1 MNFHDLLQKMVKAG
15 ASDMFVTAKL
25 PVSAKIN
32 GELQP
37 IDDQVLSPDAALGLV
52 HNSMNEKQK
61 LQFDTEKECN
71 FAISIDGIGR
81 FRISAFWQRDMA
93 GMVIRRIVT
102 EIPDVDD
109 LGLPSVL
116 KEVVMSKRGLV
127 LFVGGTGTGKS
138 TSMAA
143 LIGYRNRNSRGHIL
157 TIEDPVEFVHEH
169 AKCMITQREVGL
181 DTESFDA
188 ALKSSLRQAPDVILI
203 GEIRSQEIME
213 HALSFA
219 ETGHLCIATLHANNA
234 NQAIDRIMHL
244 VPAEQHGK
252 LLFDLALN
260 LRGIIAQQLIPTKD
274 GHFFAPCAF
283 EILDIKSLGREV
295 FGPILHVVRFKRS
308 DLDELI
314 DDINSTGY
322 GLTFGVHSRIEAFQN
337 EVAARVKAGNIY
349 VNRSMTGAVVGVQ
362 PFGGNGLSGTGPK
375 AGGPHYLPRFALEKT
390 ISIDT
395 TAAGG
400 NASLISMTD

>member
-1 MNFHDLLQKMVKAG
+1 MNFHDLLQKMVQHE

-32 GELQP
+32 GELIA
-37 IDDQVLSPDAALGLV
+37 IDEHVLSATEALGLV
-52 HNSMNEKQK
+52 HDTMSEKQK
-61 LQFDTEKECN
+61 IEFEESKECN
-71 FAISIDGIGR
+71 FAISIEGIGR

-93 GMVIRRIVT
+93 GMVVRRIVT
-102 EIPDVDD
+102 EIPEADD

-116 KEVVMSKRGLV
+116 KDVVMSKRGLL

-143 LIGYRNRNSRGHIL
+143 LIGYRNKNSRGHIL

-169 AKCMITQREVGL
+169 GKCMVTQREVGL

-203 GEIRSQEIME
+203 GEIRSQETME

-260 LRGIIAQQLIPTKD
+260 LRGIVAQQLIPTCD
-274 GHFFAPCAF
+274 GNSRVAAI
-283 EILDIKSLGREV
+283 EILLNSPYIA
-295 FGPILHVVRFKRS
+295 
-308 DLDELI
+308 ELI
-314 DDINSTGY
+314 KKGDIGSIKEVMEKSTDQGMQ
-322 GLTFGVHSRIEAFQN
+322 TFDQALYHLYQQGVINYADALHHADSPNDLRLMIKLRSN
-337 EVAARVKAGNIY
+337 EQGGAG
-349 VNRSMTGAVVGVQ
+349 S
-362 PFGGNGLSGTGPK
+362 LSGVTIDGLAPK
-375 AGGPHYLPRFALEKT
+375 EQ
-390 ISIDT
+390 
-395 TAAGG
+395 
-400 NASLISMTD
+400 

>member
-1 MNFHDLLQKMVKAG
+1 MRFHNYLDKMVQED
-15 ASDMFVTAKL
+15 ASDLFVTAKL

-32 GELQP
+32 GELTP
-37 IDDQVLSPDAALGLV
+37 IDDHALSADDALGLV
-52 HNSMNEKQK
+52 HSAMNEKQRT
-61 LQFDTEKECN
+61 QFDAEKECN

-81 FRISAFWQRDMA
+81 FRVSAFWQRDMA
-93 GMVIRRIVT
+93 GMVVRRIVT
-102 EIPDVDD
+102 EIPDADN

-116 KEVVMSKRGLV
+116 KDVVMSKRGLV

-138 TSMAA
+138 TSMAS
-143 LIGYRNRNSRGHIL
+143 LIGYRNRNSKGHIL

-169 AKCMITQREVGL
+169 GKSMITQREVGL

-260 LRGIIAQQLIPTKD
+260 LRGVIAQQLIPTRD
-274 GHFFAPCAF
+274 GNGRVAAI
-283 EILDIKSLGREV
+283 EILLNSPFV
-295 FGPILHVVRFKRS
+295 A
-308 DLDELI
+308 ELI
-314 DDINSTGY
+314 KKGEVGSIKEVMQKSTDQGMQTFDQALFNLYQQGLINYADAIHHADSPND
-322 GLTFGVHSRIEAFQN
+322 LRLMI
-337 EVAARVKAGNIY
+337 KL
-349 VNRSMTGAVVGVQ
+349 RSNDQ
-362 PFGGNGLSGTGPK
+362 GGSGSLSGVTIDG
-375 AGGPHYLPRFALEKT
+375 LEPT
-390 ISIDT
+390 E
-395 TAAGG
+395 
-400 NASLISMTD
+400 

>member
-1 MNFHDLLQKMVKAG
+1 MNFHQLLEKMVAAG

-37 IDDQVLSPDAALGLV
+37 IVEHVLSAEESLGLV
-52 HNSMNEKQK
+52 HNAMNEKQVR
-61 LQFDTEKECN
+61 QFDEEKECN
-71 FAISIDGIGR
+71 FAISIENIGR

-102 EIPDVDD
+102 DIPDVEE

-116 KEVVMSKRGLV
+116 KDVIMSKRGLV

-138 TSMAA
+138 TSMAS
-143 LIGYRNRNSRGHIL
+143 LIGYRNNNSRGHIL

-169 AKCMITQREVGL
+169 GKSMITQREVGL
-181 DTESFDA
+181 DTVSFGA

-203 GEIRSQEIME
+203 GEIRNQETME

-244 VPAEQHGK
+244 VPADQHGK

-260 LRGIIAQQLIPTKD
+260 LRGIIAQQLVPTKD
-274 GHFFAPCAF
+274 GHSRVAAI
-283 EILDIKSLGREV
+283 EILLNSPYIA
-295 FGPILHVVRFKRS
+295 
-308 DLDELI
+308 ELI
-314 DDINSTGY
+314 KKGDVGSIKEVMQKSNEQGMQTFDQALFNHY
-322 GLTFGVHSRIEAFQN
+322 DRGLITYADALHHADSPNDLRLMI
-337 EVAARVKAGNIY
+337 KL
-349 VNRSMTGAVVGVQ
+349 RSNDQG
-362 PFGGNGLSGTGPK
+362 GTGGL
-375 AGGPHYLPRFALEKT
+375 AGVTLDGLEPPEE
-390 ISIDT
+390 
-395 TAAGG
+395 
-400 NASLISMTD
+400 

>member
-1 MNFHDLLQKMVKAG
+1 MNFNDLLQKMVQQE

-25 PVSAKIN
+25 AVSAKIN
-32 GELQP
+32 GELTA
-37 IDDQVLSPDAALGLV
+37 IDEQILTPEQALGLV
-52 HNSMNEKQK
+52 HDAMSEKQK
-61 LQFDTEKECN
+61 LEFDENKECN

-81 FRISAFWQRDMA
+81 FRVSAFWQRDMA

-102 EIPDVDD
+102 EIPEADD

-116 KEVVMSKRGLV
+116 KDVVMSKRGLV

-143 LIGYRNRNSRGHIL
+143 LIGYRNKNSRGHIL

-169 AKCMITQREVGL
+169 GKCMVTQREVGL

-203 GEIRSQEIME
+203 GEIRNQETME

-260 LRGIIAQQLIPTKD
+260 LRGIVAQQLIPTRD
-274 GHFFAPCAF
+274 GNGRVAAI
-283 EILDIKSLGREV
+283 EILLNSPYV
-295 FGPILHVVRFKRS
+295 A
-308 DLDELI
+308 ELI
-314 DDINSTGY
+314 KKGEVGSIKEVMEKSTDQGMQTFDKALFNLYQQGLINYADALHHADSPNDLRLMIKLRSNDQGGTG
-322 GLTFGVHSRIEAFQN
+322 S
-337 EVAARVKAGNIY
+337 
-349 VNRSMTGAVVGVQ
+349 
-362 PFGGNGLSGTGPK
+362 LSGVTIDGLEPK
-375 AGGPHYLPRFALEKT
+375 DH
-390 ISIDT
+390 
-395 TAAGG
+395 
-400 NASLISMTD
+400 

>member
-1 MNFHDLLQKMVKAG
+1 MNFHSLLQKMVQED
-15 ASDMFVTAKL
+15 ASDMFVSAKL
-25 PVSAKIN
+25 AVSAKIN

-37 IDDQVLSPDAALGLV
+37 IADQPLTPEEALQLV
-52 HNSMNEKQK
+52 HDAMTDKQK
-61 LQFDTEKECN
+61 QEFDQTKECN
-71 FAISIDGIGR
+71 FAISIDTIGR

-102 EIPDVDD
+102 EIPDVDA

-116 KEVVMSKRGLV
+116 KDVVMSKRGLV

-138 TSMAA
+138 TSMAS
-143 LIGYRNRNSRGHIL
+143 LIGFRNRNSRGHIL
-157 TIEDPVEFVHEH
+157 TIEDPVEFVHDH
-169 AKCMITQREVGL
+169 GKSMVTQREVGL

-203 GEIRSQEIME
+203 GEIRSQDVME

-244 VPAEQHGK
+244 VPANQHGK

-274 GHFFAPCAF
+274 GNGRVAAI
-283 EILDIKSLGREV
+283 EILLNSPYIA
-295 FGPILHVVRFKRS
+295 
-308 DLDELI
+308 ELI
-314 DDINSTGY
+314 KKGDVGSIKEVMEKSNELGMQTFDQALFNLYQQGQINYADALHHADSPNDLRLMIKLRSNDQG
-322 GLTFGVHSRIEAFQN
+322 GLG
-337 EVAARVKAGNIY
+337 
-349 VNRSMTGAVVGVQ
+349 
-362 PFGGNGLSGTGPK
+362 GLSDVTIDGIEPK
-375 AGGPHYLPRFALEKT
+375 TER
-390 ISIDT
+390 
-395 TAAGG
+395 
-400 NASLISMTD
+400 

>member
-1 MNFHDLLQKMVKAG
+1 MIFHNLLRKMVAED

-25 PVSAKIN
+25 AVSAKIN

-37 IDDQVLSPDAALGLV
+37 IDEYVLSAEDALNMV
-52 HNSMNEKQK
+52 HSSMNEKQTK
-61 LQFDTEKECN
+61 EFTENKECN
-71 FAISIDGIGR
+71 YAISIEGIGR

-93 GMVIRRIVT
+93 GMVVRRIVT
-102 EIPDVDD
+102 DIPEVDS

-116 KEVVMSKRGLV
+116 KDIVMSKRGLV

-138 TSMAA
+138 TSMAS
-143 LIGYRNRNSRGHIL
+143 LIGYRNQNARGHIL

-169 AKCMITQREVGL
+169 GQSMITQREVGL

-203 GEIRSQEIME
+203 GEIRNRETME

-244 VPAEQHGK
+244 VPGDQHDK

-260 LRGIIAQQLIPTKD
+260 LRGVIAQQLIPTKD
-274 GHFFAPCAF
+274 G
-283 EILDIKSLGREV
+283 KGRVAAIEV
-295 FGPILHVVRFKRS
+295 LLNSPYIA
-308 DLDELI
+308 ELI
-314 DDINSTGY
+314 KKGEVGSIKEVMEKSNELGMQTFDQALFNHYVAGSINYDDAIHHADSPNDLRLMIKLKSNDQGGSGSLKGVTLA
-322 GLTFGVHSRIEAFQN
+322 GLEPQ
-337 EVAARVKAGNIY
+337 
-349 VNRSMTGAVVGVQ
+349 
-362 PFGGNGLSGTGPK
+362 
-375 AGGPHYLPRFALEKT
+375 
-390 ISIDT
+390 D
-395 TAAGG
+395 
-400 NASLISMTD
+400 

>member
-1 MNFHDLLQKMVKAG
+1 MNFHQLLEKMVAEG

-32 GELQP
+32 GELLP
-37 IDDQVLSPDAALGLV
+37 IAEHVLSPEEALGLV
-52 HNSMNEKQK
+52 HNAMNEKQIR
-61 LQFDTEKECN
+61 QFEEEKECN
-71 FAISIDGIGR
+71 FAISIESIGR

-102 EIPDVDD
+102 DIPDVED
-109 LGLPSVL
+109 LGLPPIL
-116 KEVVMSKRGLV
+116 KDVVMSKRGLV

-138 TSMAA
+138 TSMAS

-169 AKCMITQREVGL
+169 AKSMITQREVGL

-203 GEIRSQEIME
+203 GEIRNQETME

-260 LRGIIAQQLIPTKD
+260 LRGIIAQQLVPTKD
-274 GHFFAPCAF
+274 GNSRVAAI
-283 EILDIKSLGREV
+283 EILLNSPYIA
-295 FGPILHVVRFKRS
+295 
-308 DLDELI
+308 ELI
-314 DDINSTGY
+314 KKGDVGSIKEVMEKSNEQGMQTFDQALFNHY
-322 GLTFGVHSRIEAFQN
+322 DKGLITYADALHHADSPNDLRLMI
-337 EVAARVKAGNIY
+337 KL
-349 VNRSMTGAVVGVQ
+349 RSNDQG
-362 PFGGNGLSGTGPK
+362 GTGGL
-375 AGGPHYLPRFALEKT
+375 AGVTLDGL
-390 ISIDT
+390 DT
-395 TAAGG
+395 PE
-400 NASLISMTD
+400 

>member
-1 MNFHDLLQKMVKAG
+1 MKFHYFLEKMVQEE
-15 ASDMFVTAKL
+15 ASDLFVSAKL

-32 GELQP
+32 GELQA
-37 IDDQVLSPDAALGLV
+37 IDEHVLTPEEALTLV
-52 HNSMNEKQK
+52 HSSMNEKQK
-61 LQFDTEKECN
+61 QEFDRDKECN

-81 FRISAFWQRDMA
+81 FRVSAFWQRDMA

-102 EIPDVDD
+102 DIPDADE
-109 LGLPSVL
+109 LGLPSIL
-116 KEVVMSKRGLV
+116 KDVVMSKRGLV

-143 LIGYRNRNSRGHIL
+143 LIGYRNKNSRGHIL

-169 AKCMITQREVGL
+169 GKSMITQREVGL

-252 LLFDLALN
+252 LMFDLALN
-260 LRGIIAQQLIPTKD
+260 LRGIVAQQLVPTKD
-274 GHFFAPCAF
+274 GNGRVAAI
-283 EILDIKSLGREV
+283 EILLNSPYV
-295 FGPILHVVRFKRS
+295 A
-308 DLDELI
+308 ELI
-314 DDINSTGY
+314 KKGEIGSIKEVMEKSNELGMQTFDQALFNLYQRGLINYADAIHHADSPND
-322 GLTFGVHSRIEAFQN
+322 LRLMI
-337 EVAARVKAGNIY
+337 KL
-349 VNRSMTGAVVGVQ
+349 RSNDQ
-362 PFGGNGLSGTGPK
+362 GGSGSLSGVTIDG
-375 AGGPHYLPRFALEKT
+375 LEPN
-390 ISIDT
+390 D
-395 TAAGG
+395 
-400 NASLISMTD
+400 

>member
-1 MNFHDLLQKMVKAG
+1 MNFNDLLEKMVQQE

-25 PVSAKIN
+25 AVSAKIN
-32 GELQP
+32 GELTA
-37 IDDQVLSPDAALGLV
+37 IDEQILTPAEALGLV
-52 HNSMNEKQK
+52 HDAMSEKQK
-61 LQFDTEKECN
+61 LEFEENKECN
-71 FAISIDGIGR
+71 FAISIEGIGR
-81 FRISAFWQRDMA
+81 FRVSAFWQRDMA
-93 GMVIRRIVT
+93 GMVVRRIVT
-102 EIPDVDD
+102 EIPEADD

-116 KEVVMSKRGLV
+116 KDVVMSKRGLV

-143 LIGYRNRNSRGHIL
+143 LIGYRNKNSRGHIL

-169 AKCMITQREVGL
+169 GKCMVTQREVGL

-203 GEIRSQEIME
+203 GEIRNQETME

-260 LRGIIAQQLIPTKD
+260 LRGIVAQQLIPTRD
-274 GHFFAPCAF
+274 GNGRVAAI
-283 EILDIKSLGREV
+283 EILLNSPYV
-295 FGPILHVVRFKRS
+295 A
-308 DLDELI
+308 ELI
-314 DDINSTGY
+314 KKGEIGSIKEVMEKSTDQGMQTFDKALFNLYQQGLINYADALHHADSPNDLRLMIKLRSNDQGGTG
-322 GLTFGVHSRIEAFQN
+322 S
-337 EVAARVKAGNIY
+337 
-349 VNRSMTGAVVGVQ
+349 
-362 PFGGNGLSGTGPK
+362 LSGVTIDGLEPK
-375 AGGPHYLPRFALEKT
+375 E
-390 ISIDT
+390 
-395 TAAGG
+395 
-400 NASLISMTD
+400 N